1 MLICRRCNSDR
12 LLELARLDGGDHWV
26 YRCRDCG
33 FLFSP
38 PEGHVAGENVIPA
51 PTPDG
56 PEEARRR
63 LAELAAVRP
72 RTEAGPVAGPAR

>member
-1 MLICRRCNSDR
+1 M
-12 LLELARLDGGDHWV
+12 ELVRLDGEDHSV

-38 PEGHVAGENVIPA
+38 PPGYVHGENVIPA
-51 PTPDG
+51 PAPDG

-63 LAELAAVRP
+63 LAQVSAVRA
-72 RTEAGPVAGPAR
+72 RPATGASR